1 MMWWWN
7 DGWNGYWHGPWM
19 FGPVFMIV
27 AIIFC
32 VAMMFLMM
40 RGMGRHRDDRHA
52 LQILKERFARGEI
65 NKAEYEEQRRLL
77 EV

>member
-19 FGPVFMIV
+19 FGPFMIV

-32 VAMMFLMM
+32 GAMMFMMM
-40 RGMGRHRDDRHA
+40 RGMMGGHRDERHA
-52 LQILKERFARGEI
+52 LEILKERFARGEI

-77 EV
+77 EA